1 MIDSR
6 NGWITCLD
14 SEFCDLLPGTKV
26 RLTQCL
32 ACKNRFCPVK
42 SEVFAVCFPEWIPLS
57 EARLNA
63 KIIELNKKLQRRKMS
78 LSQLCCPKKKQ
89 VSSCSARSVFCKYNQ
104 ICGVNQK
111 REGAEFIRSIRW
123 RREMIYYVMYLDG
136 TSEIVNRNDFVNV
149 DIEKVERVYPGNYEV
164 RVVSE
169 LVPLG
174 EEQAKMNETIASF
187 KEKYTGE
194 VVTNEG
200 LVEFQ
205 EWFEKASVG
214 ESAVIPEKI
223 LVPQKTYR
231 VVKIKDSDPEPK
243 IREAAEPVKPI
254 DEPKIIEP
262 EPELPAAKTE
272 PAEKHQNSDFEQ
284 ATLFGEDE
292 TAPKKRGRKKKT
304 EE

>member
-14 SEFCDLLPGTKV
+14 SDFCDLLPGTKV
-26 RLTQCL
+26 HLTQCL
-32 ACKNRFCPVK
+32 ACENRFCPVK
-42 SEVFAVCFPEWIPLS
+42 SEVFTVCFPEWISPGD
-57 EARLNA
+57 AKLNA
-63 KIIELNKKLQRRKMS
+63 KIIELNRKLQQRKRA
-78 LSQLCCPKKKQ
+78 LTQLCCPKKKQ
-89 VSSCSARSVFCKYNQ
+89 VAGCSAGSVFCKYNQ
-104 ICGVNQK
+104 ICGVHQK

-123 RREMIYYVMYLDG
+123 RREMIYYVMYSDG

-149 DIEKVERVYPGNYEV
+149 DIEKVDRVYPGNYEV

-174 EEQAKMNETIASF
+174 EEQAKLTETIAGF

-214 ESAVIPEKI
+214 DSAVIPEKI

-231 VVKIKDSDPEPK
+231 VVKIKDVDPDPK
-243 IREAAEPVKPI
+243 PRESAEPEKPAE
-254 DEPKIIEP
+254 EPEIFTP
-262 EPELPAAKTE
+262 EPELPAAKAET
-272 PAEKHQNSDFEQ
+272 AEKRQNGDFEQ
-284 ATLFGEDE
+284 ASLFGDDE